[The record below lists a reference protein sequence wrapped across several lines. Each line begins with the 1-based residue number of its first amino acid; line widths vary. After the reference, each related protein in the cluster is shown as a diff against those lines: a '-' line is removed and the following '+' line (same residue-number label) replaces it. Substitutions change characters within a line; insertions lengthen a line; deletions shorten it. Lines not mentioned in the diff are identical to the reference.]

1 MKTLVL
7 LFALFCLGP
16 CSPPAIAQVE
26 RPFAPQFGSALS
38 EVPPSA
44 SPSPPPIRVPLFPAD
59 DGVVRRLERIELRL
73 EAMESKLDES
83 LRRAPR

>member
-26 RPFAPQFGSALS
+26 RPFAPPPALS
-38 EVPPSA
+38 A
-44 SPSPPPIRVPLFPAD
+44 PPPEPSRFAPPVRDPLFPAD
-59 DGVVRRLERIELRL
+59 DGVVRRLERIEARL
-73 EAMESKLDES
+73 SAMESKLDES